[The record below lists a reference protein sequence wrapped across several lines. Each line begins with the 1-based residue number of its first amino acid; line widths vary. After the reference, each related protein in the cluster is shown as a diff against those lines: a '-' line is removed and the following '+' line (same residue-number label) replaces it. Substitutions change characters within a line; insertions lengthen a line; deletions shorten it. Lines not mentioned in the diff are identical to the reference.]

1 MNPDSEVT
9 ITSLEELDERHK
21 KELDFREAEFQA
33 TIQSAV
39 NKKRAKKDVKKL
51 RDEIV
56 DRHEVEKSKFLFSD
70 DDQIILSKL
79 NLNEQKVE
87 ENEIENQA
95 EKTEVTE
102 VTQSDEPQKLSKAA
116 KRRAKKAQEQ
126 KAADERIKNALKEGE
141 ERFLSGDL
149 TPQMREKQD
158 MQRLLSKLGFVMK
171 DIASDGDCL
180 YSALA
185 HQLAKFGQKLS
196 AKTLRIKCAGFIR
209 ENPHVFV
216 PFLET
221 DLDSYCNTLV
231 NEVVWGGNIELLAL
245 SSCLRRRIRVLQ
257 SQMPNELL
265 FGEEFDAASQ
275 LTVVYFRHMYSTGE
289 HYNAVD

>member
-1 MNPDSEVT
+1 MNPDSEVI

-21 KELDFREAEFQA
+21 KELDFHEAEFQA

-56 DRHEVEKSKFLFSD
+56 DRHEAEKSKFLFSE

-79 NLNEQKVE
+79 NLNEEKIEQ
-87 ENEIENQA
+87 NEIQNQ
-95 EKTEVTE
+95 EESTEVA
-102 VTQSDEPQKLSKAA
+102 QSDEPQKISKAA
-116 KRRAKKAQEQ
+116 KRRAKKAQGQ
-126 KAADERIKNALKEGE
+126 KAAEERIKNALKESE

-158 MQRLLSKLGFVMK
+158 MQRLLTKLGFVMK
-171 DIASDGDCL
+171 DIPSDGDCL

-196 AKTLRIKCAGFIR
+196 AKTLRVKCAEFIR
-209 ENPHVFV
+209 ENPHVFI

-221 DLDSYCNTLV
+221 DLDTYCNTLV

-275 LTVVYFRHMYSTGE
+275 LTVVYFRHMYSSGE